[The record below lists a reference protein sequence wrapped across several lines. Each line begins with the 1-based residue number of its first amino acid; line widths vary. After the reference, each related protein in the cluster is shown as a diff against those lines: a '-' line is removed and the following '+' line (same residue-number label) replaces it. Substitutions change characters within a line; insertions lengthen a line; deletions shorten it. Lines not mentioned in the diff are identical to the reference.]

1 MIRPPALLTAAALV
15 LHACQGG
22 PPPPPASAPAPA
34 AGPTPEATASAGARV
49 RAAGPHALT
58 EAPARVVAGPGASA
72 VVAPPLPARVV
83 KVRVRPGDAVAAGA
97 PLVDVVL
104 PELLEAAAR
113 LRGARGRLAAAE
125 ARAQQLDA
133 LRAEGLARAADQ
145 SEAALKVAEAR
156 ADVESARALLL
167 SAGVREDEAGR
178 LLDGGG
184 VVPLRA
190 PFAAVVS
197 RVGAVQGQVRAPDG
211 EPLVELQAQGEVR
224 VEARFT
230 APPPLKAGWD
240 FVGQD
245 GQRTPLDP
253 VSRAPSASPSDGSRL
268 AWFQPTPGSALT
280 AGAPGRVVL
289 RPERNQV
296 LVPARAVRR
305 EGDRATVQAPGG
317 DEVQV
322 RVLACTG
329 SDCLVQ
335 GPLAPGDA
343 LAVPVREGP

>member
-1 MIRPPALLTAAALV
+1 MIRAPSLLASAALLVSSCSVGPPAT
-15 LHACQGG
+15 
-22 PPPPPASAPAPA
+22 PPAPPASAAEPAPPQP
-34 AGPTPEATASAGARV
+34 AGPPAQA
-49 RAAGPHALT
+49 RAAGGSALT
-58 EAPARVVAGPGASA
+58 EAPARVVAGPGSAA
-72 VVAPPLPARVV
+72 VVAPPLTARVV

-178 LLDGGG
+178 VLEGGG

-190 PFAAVVS
+190 PFASVVT
-197 RVGAVQGQVRAPDG
+197 RVGAVQGEVRAPG
-211 EPLVELQAQGEVR
+211 AEPLVELQAQGEVR
-224 VEARFT
+224 VEARFS
-230 APPPLKAGWD
+230 APPPMEAAWE

-245 GQRTPLDP
+245 GLRTPLEP
-253 VSRAPSASPSDGSRL
+253 LSRAPAASATDGSRL
-268 AWFQPTPGSALT
+268 AWFQP
-280 AGAPGRVVL
+280 AGAGPLAAGTPGRVVL
-289 RPERNQV
+289 RRAPGQV
-296 LVPARAVRR
+296 IVPARAVRR
-305 EGDRATVQAPGG
+305 EGGQTTLAKPGAG
-317 DEVQV
+317 EVVVQV
-322 RVLACTG
+322 LGCAG

-335 GPLAPGDA
+335 GPVSAGDA
-343 LAVPVREGP
+343 LSLPAREAP